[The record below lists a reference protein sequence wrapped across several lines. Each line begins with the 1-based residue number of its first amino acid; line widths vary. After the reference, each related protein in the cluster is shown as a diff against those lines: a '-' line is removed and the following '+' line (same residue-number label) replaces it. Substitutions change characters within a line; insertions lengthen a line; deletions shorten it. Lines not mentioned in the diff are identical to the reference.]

1 MWLYFRLIYKYYEI
15 CSKIDIISKPRKN
28 NIPISNSREER
39 ERRKEEKEEE
49 RRQKEEEK
57 RQRKEEERR
66 RKQQQQEQERQ
77 ERLQRELAEREQQLL
92 QHQANNFDSMQV
104 ELGDLDV
111 LRLAD
116 VSDADLIPDCIIE
129 DTEEEEDDDFEEEE
143 EEEEE
148 EPEDEDY
155 AMPIGPLPQMIFND
169 LKSLDEMVSK
179 I

>member
-1 MWLYFRLIYKYYEI
+1 MLFHF
-15 CSKIDIISKPRKN
+15 
-28 NIPISNSREER
+28 REER

-49 RRQKEEEK
+49 RRQ
-57 RQRKEEERR
+57 RKEEERR
-66 RKQQQQEQERQ
+66 RKQQQLEQERQ

-92 QHQANNFDSMQV
+92 QHQSNNFDSMQV

-111 LRLAD
+111 LRLAE
-116 VSDADLIPDCIIE
+116 VSGADDLPDCIIE
-129 DTEEEEDDDFEEEE
+129 DTEEEDEFEE

-169 LKSLDEMVSK
+169 LKSLDEMVSIFPK
-179 I
+179 CYSLAVLCLISYV

>member
-1 MWLYFRLIYKYYEI
+1 M
-15 CSKIDIISKPRKN
+15 SSIDILFLFICIINFITFS
-28 NIPISNSREER
+28 NIYFAFREER

-49 RRQKEEEK
+49 RRQ
-57 RQRKEEERR
+57 RKEEERR
-66 RKQQQQEQERQ
+66 RKQQQLEQERQ

-129 DTEEEEDDDFEEEE
+129 DTEEEDEF

-169 LKSLDEMVSK
+169 LKSLDEMVSQ
-179 I
+179 IYD

>member
-1 MWLYFRLIYKYYEI
+1 MPIFISYWYVRL
-15 CSKIDIISKPRKN
+15 SLHFSLFV
-28 NIPISNSREER
+28 SREER

-129 DTEEEEDDDFEEEE
+129 DTEEEDDDFEEEE

-155 AMPIGPLPQMIFND
+155 AMPIGPLPQMVFND

-179 I
+179 IS

>member
-1 MWLYFRLIYKYYEI
+1 MIILSIICYDRL
-15 CSKIDIISKPRKN
+15 SLHFSLFV
-28 NIPISNSREER
+28 SREER

-49 RRQKEEEK
+49 RRQRKEEE

-129 DTEEEEDDDFEEEE
+129 DTEEEDDDFEEE

-155 AMPIGPLPQMIFND
+155 AMPIGPLPQMVFND

-179 I
+179 IS